1 MRCYKS
7 DRFDVTRPVRNV
19 AREKKEM
26 FLTSSDLGGHS
37 LCQGSVLSQLLS
49 EALTHVVID
58 IVGAQQF
65 LKGLMLKTHKTT
77 VKAKHFSLASNRQKH
92 DRTHDQHDQR

>member
-1 MRCYKS
+1 
-7 DRFDVTRPVRNV
+7 
-19 AREKKEM
+19 M

-65 LKGLMLKTHKTT
+65 LK
-77 VKAKHFSLASNRQKH
+77 SLS
-92 DRTHDQHDQR
+92 DV

>member
-1 MRCYKS
+1 
-7 DRFDVTRPVRNV
+7 
-19 AREKKEM
+19 M

-58 IVGAQQF
+58 IIGTQQF
-65 LKGLMLKTHKTT
+65 LKGLSD
-77 VKAKHFSLASNRQKH
+77 VKNAQ
-92 DRTHDQHDQR
+92 TYCEDQTLLPCL